1 MIKKTLFALSM
12 CAAAFATVDARA
24 EVTIKLATMAP
35 DGSTWH
41 VTLKKIAEQWAT
53 ASNGQVKLKIFAG
66 GVQGD
71 EGDVVK
77 KMRIGQL
84 HAGALTAIGL
94 KDVAPE
100 PTAVCA
106 PLMITSYPELDYVM
120 DKVGPKLEKSVAD
133 KGFVVLTWT
142 DTGTMYFFS
151 QKPAATPADMASQ
164 KVFAVSGDP
173 VAEDAWRSAGFTP
186 VVLSSVN
193 MIPSLQTGMVNAFT
207 STPLIALSLGWYSSA
222 KNMTLAPWGMLV
234 GALVVSKKT
243 WDKVPADL
251 QPKLLE
257 IVRAEALNLKVDARK
272 QEAQALKAMQDKG
285 LNVVTPTAPQLAL
298 WNGLEGKVNTVVR
311 GKVVPEAI
319 FDDVKKARDEF
330 RASQR
335 K

>member
-1 MIKKTLFALSM
+1 MKRFLLSLTLLAGPVFS
-12 CAAAFATVDARA
+12 TEARA
-24 EVTIKLATMAP
+24 ETTIKLATVAP
-35 DGSTWH
+35 DGSSFHT
-41 VTLKKIAEQWAT
+41 TMKKIAEQWST

-84 HAGALTAIGL
+84 QGAAITAIGL

-106 PLMITSYPELDYVM
+106 PLMVTSYPELDYVM
-120 DKVGPKLEKSVAD
+120 ERVGGKLEKSLGD
-133 KGFVVLTWT
+133 KGFQVLAWT
-142 DTGTMYFFS
+142 DAGTMYFFS
-151 QKPAATPADMASQ
+151 QKPAASPTEMFPQ

-173 VAEDAWRSAGFTP
+173 LAEDAWRSAGFTP

-207 STPLIALSLGWYSSA
+207 STPVLALTLGWYASA
-222 KNMTLAPWGMLV
+222 KNMTLAPWGMLI
-234 GALVVSKKT
+234 GALVVTKKS
-243 WDKVPADL
+243 WEKVPADL

-257 IVRAEALNLKVDARK
+257 IARSEANLLKLENRRMEG
-272 QEAQALKAMQDKG
+272 EAMKTMETKG
-285 LNVVTPTAPQLAL
+285 LTVVKPNAEQLAA
-298 WNGLEGKVNTVVR
+298 WNGLEGKANVAVR

-319 FDDVKKARDEF
+319 FDDVKKARDEY
-330 RASQR
+330 RASV
-335 K
+335 KK